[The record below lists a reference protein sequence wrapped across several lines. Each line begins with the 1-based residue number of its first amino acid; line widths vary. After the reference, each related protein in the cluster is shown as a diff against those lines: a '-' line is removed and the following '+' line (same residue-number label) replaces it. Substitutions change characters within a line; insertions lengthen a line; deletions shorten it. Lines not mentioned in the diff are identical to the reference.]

1 MFSYITASDI
11 ALAISSGMT
20 IYQIYSYSS
29 YGASEL
35 SFNVSVL
42 IVAFTLT
49 ICSLK
54 RNLDNSL
61 STSELEAHR
70 K

>member
-1 MFSYITASDI
+1 MFNLNQITGSDI

-20 IYQIYSYSS
+20 IYQIYSYFNC
-29 YGASEL
+29 GSEL
-35 SFNVSVL
+35 TLNITIL

-54 RNLDNSL
+54 QDS
-61 STSELEAHR
+61 HR
-70 K
+70 SASRIEG